1 MWKRGQA
8 DLNVHLRLS
17 KKEAKIATAFLE
29 AYRPESR
36 EDIGFAPV
44 GLDEPYRV
52 IISEDP
58 IGLNG
63 GDINYYAYTDSVG
76 KPLNETNLYMYAGD
90 NPVNRKDPTGLMSPV
105 VGGVIGVGGIGAVCG
120 FSYCMDHCMPGGI
133 KNGQKK
139 DPSDPNWNNRFAQCA
154 KLCVTPTGLW
164 EFMIE
169 PLGASLKAIIEGR
182 E

>member
-58 IGLNG
+58 IGLG
-63 GDINYYAYTDSVG
+63 GGINKYAYVG
-76 KPLNETNLYMYAGD
+76 N
-90 NPVNRKDPTGLMSPV
+90 NPVNWIDPWGLTIGFPGV
-105 VGGVIGVGGIGAVCG
+105 PTIDPGPWGGGEGGGVGTIGNPGEPAGYGGSGG
-120 FSYCMDHCMPGGI
+120 NPGSSAPYGPPSWYI
-133 KNGQKK
+133 PPSFPDMTPFPPPPPTAPKF
-139 DPSDPNWNNRFAQCA
+139 DPPTSTTRGCHPN
-154 KLCVTPTGLW
+154 K
-164 EFMIE
+164 
-169 PLGASLKAIIEGR
+169 
-182 E
+182 